1 MRDETRPNGHE
12 NGDSDGAT
20 LLRAEVACNVQP
32 LAAMVDQRLA
42 MPEEP
47 RSTRPPRHRGQSA
60 SESLDRGNRASA
72 ADAPGD
78 ASIETSDERELLA
91 AWRAGDRHAG
101 ASLFRRCLP
110 TLRRFFD
117 ARCRDDAEDLVQQ
130 TLVAF
135 LRGAES
141 YVSTSGLRAYLVG
154 VARNRLFDQL
164 RDARWNTLD
173 DSSLVSIASPAD
185 TPAQELRRA
194 QRDAIVR
201 QCMQCL
207 PEELRSLLELHYWE
221 GLRMVE
227 IAATLDV
234 PLGTAKSRLRLAK
247 ARFAEVLRTR
257 CATAPGGIEDFR
269 P

>member
-1 MRDETRPNGHE
+1 MHAASGRSR
-12 NGDSDGAT
+12 
-20 LLRAEVACNVQP
+20 VQP
-32 LAAMVDQRLA
+32 LASAADQRLA
-42 MPEEP
+42 MPDEP
-47 RSTRPPRHRGQSA
+47 RSTRPPQYRGHSA
-60 SESLDRGNRASA
+60 SEFLDRGDRAGA
-72 ADAPGD
+72 ANARGD
-78 ASIETSDERELLA
+78 ANIETSDERELLA
-91 AWRAGDRHAG
+91 AWRAGDKAAG

-110 TLRRFFD
+110 ALRRFFD
-117 ARCRDDAEDLVQQ
+117 ARCRNHAEDLVQQ
-130 TLVAF
+130 TLVTF

-141 YVSTSGLRAYLVG
+141 YASTSGFRAYLVG
-154 VARNRLFDQL
+154 VARHRLFDHL
-164 RDARWNTLD
+164 RATRWDTVD
-173 DSSLVSIASPAD
+173 DSSLVSIASAEA

-194 QRDAIVR
+194 QRDAVVR

-257 CATAPGGIEDFR
+257 CATARGGIEDFR

>member
-1 MRDETRPNGHE
+1 M
-12 NGDSDGAT
+12 
-20 LLRAEVACNVQP
+20 
-32 LAAMVDQRLA
+32 
-42 MPEEP
+42 
-47 RSTRPPRHRGQSA
+47 
-60 SESLDRGNRASA
+60 
-72 ADAPGD
+72 
-78 ASIETSDERELLA
+78 
-91 AWRAGDRHAG
+91 
-101 ASLFRRCLP
+101 
-110 TLRRFFD
+110 
-117 ARCRDDAEDLVQQ
+117 QQ
-130 TLVAF
+130 TLVTF
-135 LRGAES
+135 LRGSES
-141 YVSTSGLRAYLVG
+141 YVATSGLRAYLVG
-154 VARNRLFDQL
+154 VARHRLFDHL
-164 RDARWNTLD
+164 RDTRWDTLD
-173 DSSLVSIASPAD
+173 DSSLVSIASAEA

-257 CATAPGGIEDFR
+257 CATAPGGIEGFR